1 MTDEPEPTVK
11 IGLGAIYELV
21 VSMNA
26 KLEGAITRL
35 GSQQD
40 KNEEFDR
47 RLQNHGD
54 RLRDLEAADNRRAEH
69 GEAIK
74 ELRESVDHL
83 EAAVNRSAWLPVIVT
98 GVLVSVIAGVVLAV
112 MK

>member
-1 MTDEPEPTVK
+1 MSDEEPTVK
-11 IGLGAIYELV
+11 IGLGSIYELV

-26 KLEGAITRL
+26 KLEGALARL
-35 GSQQD
+35 NTQSD
-40 KNEEFDR
+40 KNDEFDR

-69 GEAIK
+69 GDAIK

-83 EAAVNRSAWLPVIVT
+83 EAAVNRSAWIPVLVT
-98 GVLVSVIAGVVLAV
+98 GVLVSVIAAVVVAV
-112 MK
+112 IR